1 MTAYASRSANS
12 AAGQLTWEIR
22 SVNQRFLDVHLRL
35 PEEFR
40 VLEADIRARF
50 KARLNRGKV
59 EASFRFQIDP
69 AAIAAVPRLN
79 RELAAA
85 LLESHRQLST
95 LVDQPAP
102 VDLVRLM
109 NWPGIMIEQRPEF
122 DAERELAM
130 RLLDESIDA
139 LVGARA
145 QEGQAIAGMLETR
158 LDGIEQ
164 QVAQVRAHLPAVRQ
178 ALRQRYDE
186 RLQNLGADLDPG
198 RLEQEIVLQLTKLD
212 VDEELDR
219 LDAHVA
225 EIRRVLQLSEPIGRR
240 LDFLMQELN
249 REANT
254 LGSKAVAVETTGVA
268 VELKVLIE
276 QMREQVQNVE

>member
-35 PEEFR
+35 PDEFR

-50 KARLNRGKV
+50 KARLNRGKI
-59 EASFRFQIDP
+59 EAGLRFQIDP
-69 AAIAAVPRLN
+69 TAITTMPRLN
-79 RELAAA
+79 RELAKT
-85 LLESHRQLST
+85 LLDSHQQLSA
-95 LVDQPAP
+95 LADQPAH

-139 LVGARA
+139 LMDARA
-145 QEGQAIAGMLETR
+145 QEGRAIAGMLQTR
-158 LDGIEQ
+158 LEGVEQ
-164 QVAQVRAHLPAVRQ
+164 QVAEVRAHLPAVRA
-178 ALRQRYDE
+178 ALRQRYDA
-186 RLQNLGADLDPG
+186 RLQNLGTELDPG
-198 RLEQEIVLQLTKLD
+198 RLEQEVVLQLTKLD